1 MMKIIALF
9 EAKLSKV
16 LKLVGKL
23 PKRRWLA
30 TELDQFVSDAPK
42 PTVCLLFGVLRSG
55 KTTLMLQ
62 CIANL
67 PEAERKKCVF
77 FQIRKPKKKDE
88 RFISGDSLWDLQK
101 DMQDF
106 IDQGYSYF
114 L

>member
-1 MMKIIALF
+1 MTLMKIIALF

-67 PEAERKKCVF
+67 PEAEKKMCIF
-77 FQIRKPKKKDE
+77 SNKKTKE
-88 RFISGDSLWDLQK
+88 KR
-101 DMQDF
+101 
-106 IDQGYSYF
+106 
-114 L
+114 